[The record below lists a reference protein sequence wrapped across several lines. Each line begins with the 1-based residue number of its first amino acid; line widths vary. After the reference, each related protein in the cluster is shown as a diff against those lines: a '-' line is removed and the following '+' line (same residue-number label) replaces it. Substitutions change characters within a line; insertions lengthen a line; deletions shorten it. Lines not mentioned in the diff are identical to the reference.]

1 MAEERNERNLQ
12 LGERY
17 NGYEVHDPQGEKI
30 GKVNDLFVNEND
42 ESEYIGVKMG
52 FMGMNTTLIPAEIVT
67 STDEERQVLEV
78 SESKDRVKDAPNFDD
93 SAEITPEYEEEIHRH
108 FGLEMTE
115 ARTGHY
121 GAQEQ
126 IADTG
131 VREDEDELR
140 VQRSEE
146 ELHAGTRE
154 REAGGVNV
162 RKRVVTDHESVPV
175 TKRREEVHVDRVSAE
190 GEASEAEIGDDEVRV
205 PVTEEEVVVEKRPV
219 AKEEVRIRKEVVED
233 EEVVEE
239 DVRREEVDVE
249 DNTRGN
255 RDR

>member
-1 MAEERNERNLQ
+1 MTAGRGERYLA

-17 NGYEVHDPQGEKI
+17 DGYEVHDPQGEKI
-30 GKVNDLFVNEND
+30 GKVDDVFVNEND
-42 ESEYIGVKMG
+42 ELEYIGVKMG

-67 STDEERQVLEV
+67 ADDEERQALEV

-93 SAEITPEYEEEIHRH
+93 SADITPEYEAEIHRH
-108 FGLEMTE
+108 FGLETTGVR
-115 ARTGHY
+115 AGHY
-121 GAQEQ
+121 GAQKQTTE
-126 IADTG
+126 TG
-131 VREDEDELR
+131 VREDEEGLR
-140 VQRSEE
+140 VQRLEE

-154 REAGGVNV
+154 REAGSVRV

-175 TKRREEVHVDRVSAE
+175 TKRREEVHVDRVPAE

-233 EEVVEE
+233 EKVVEE

-249 DNTRGN
+249 GDTER
-255 RDR
+255 RDG